1 MSDAEVAK
9 AMADARAAKQK
20 GDLDT
25 ALKLCSEVIKAKP
38 SHAEANYFAAWIL
51 AEKQDTAL
59 AIGQFERALKLDLTS
74 AQRKEAEAALK
85 RLKAR
90 EQ

>member
-1 MSDAEVAK
+1 MSDADAAK

-25 ALKLCSEVIKAKP
+25 ALKLCSDVIKAKP
-38 SHAEANYFAAWIL
+38 SSAEANYFAAWIL
-51 AEKQDTAL
+51 AEKDDTAL
-59 AIGQFERALKLDLTS
+59 AIGQFERAMKLGLSDS
-74 AQRKEAEAALK
+74 QMKEAQGALK